1 MKVGSGP
8 STGIP
13 NQSICDKDKTG
24 YSDGLY
30 GVNIQVCGFPGKRL
44 VPELG
49 PNVAIG
55 FKTFLHTPDAEKE
68 FIQFLELSSL
78 TDPDVVVV
86 DIGLW
91 GVRGKKLGDSNA
103 TNFVMDNKMDELD
116 YYFNW
121 VCTTFSS
128 SSFILF
134 IYGTDNS
141 MLKPLMEVVE
151 KKNNYFLWRKD
162 RLLKSRPS
170 AMPCAHGCRGPLME
184 VMAKQFLEFL
194 RLMLL

>member
-1 MKVGSGP
+1 
-8 STGIP
+8 
-13 NQSICDKDKTG
+13 
-24 YSDGLY
+24 
-30 GVNIQVCGFPGKRL
+30 
-44 VPELG
+44 
-49 PNVAIG
+49 
-55 FKTFLHTPDAEKE
+55 
-68 FIQFLELSSL
+68 
-78 TDPDVVVV
+78 V

-116 YYFNW
+116 YYLNW

-134 IYGTDNS
+134 IYETDNS